1 MGTVDDMLLAWT
13 VDLVL
18 RQELPS
24 DLLIPCSCA
33 SLTAYTLK
41 SD

>member
-1 MGTVDDMLLAWT
+1 MGTIDDMLLAWT

-24 DLLIPCSCA
+24 DLLIPL
-33 SLTAYTLK
+33 SLRKPDGLHP
-41 SD
+41 